1 MAICPCNEEVE
12 IEVNQLDAE
21 EGDILSC
28 PECGVA
34 LSVIGV
40 APVELEL
47 IDEEDEDDDDDDDED
62 DEDDDDDDEDDDD
75 EEWDDDDEAVVED
88 DD

>member
-28 PECGVA
+28 PECGA
-34 LSVIGV
+34 TLNVIGV
-40 APVELEL
+40 SPVEFEL
-47 IDEEDEDDDDDDDED
+47 IDEDDDDDDDDED
-62 DEDDDDDDEDDDD
+62 DDEDDDDEDDEDD
-75 EEWDDDDEAVVED
+75 WDDDDDDVVD
-88 DD
+88 DDD